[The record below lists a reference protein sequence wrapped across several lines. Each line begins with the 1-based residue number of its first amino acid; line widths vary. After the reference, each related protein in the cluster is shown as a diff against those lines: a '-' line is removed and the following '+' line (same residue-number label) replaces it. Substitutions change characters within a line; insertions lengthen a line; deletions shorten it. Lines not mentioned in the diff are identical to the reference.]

1 MSKDTLNYDDLTESQ
16 KRKVKEFAL
25 SKGYRI
31 EGITDDEIKEFFRS
45 ILTRNEEL
53 RKKLNY

>member
-1 MSKDTLNYDDLTESQ
+1 VSKDTLNYDDLTESQ

-53 RKKLNY
+53 RKKLDD